1 MACRAALDD
10 HLASGRG
17 QLGAALLQACRRR
30 DRDAARA
37 ADPFPAKGQTGYC
50 QDAEFP
56 DAEQPGPELQE
67 VLRWNRDG
75 AAAGQPGLGRAALLG
90 VEPASAQA
98 KSAVELPVPPV
109 QLALTAQPVQLA
121 QLVQLVRRLPS
132 VLRAG
137 LLAPQRAPQQQ
148 PVQLRPARRRP
159 SWRPPSSSLSSW
171 LEAAR

>member
-1 MACRAALDD
+1 
-10 HLASGRG
+10 
-17 QLGAALLQACRRR
+17 
-30 DRDAARA
+30 
-37 ADPFPAKGQTGYC
+37 
-50 QDAEFP
+50 
-56 DAEQPGPELQE
+56 
-67 VLRWNRDG
+67 
-75 AAAGQPGLGRAALLG
+75 

-159 SWRPPSSSLSSW
+159 SWRPPSSLLSSW

>member
-1 MACRAALDD
+1 
-10 HLASGRG
+10 
-17 QLGAALLQACRRR
+17 
-30 DRDAARA
+30 
-37 ADPFPAKGQTGYC
+37 
-50 QDAEFP
+50 
-56 DAEQPGPELQE
+56 
-67 VLRWNRDG
+67 
-75 AAAGQPGLGRAALLG
+75 

>member
-1 MACRAALDD
+1 
-10 HLASGRG
+10 
-17 QLGAALLQACRRR
+17 
-30 DRDAARA
+30 
-37 ADPFPAKGQTGYC
+37 
-50 QDAEFP
+50 
-56 DAEQPGPELQE
+56 
-67 VLRWNRDG
+67 
-75 AAAGQPGLGRAALLG
+75 

-121 QLVQLVRRLPS
+121 QLVQLVQLVRRLPS

-159 SWRPPSSSLSSW
+159 SWRPPSSLLSSW